1 MEQQIA
7 FEQIVRRGCG
17 MDVHRDTVVATIM
30 GEGIKKETR
39 TYSTYTN
46 ALHELK
52 DWLTSGSV
60 KHIAMESTGVYW
72 KPVFN
77 ILEEHF
83 QILLVNAWHVKN
95 VPGHKTD
102 KKDSVWLTKLLLS
115 GLLKASFIPP
125 REIRDLRDLSRYRR
139 KLTGQATAE
148 RNRFEKILQD
158 ANFKM
163 SAVISDVF
171 GMTGTKLIEALLKGN
186 NNFDE
191 LLELCHGR
199 IKAKKEPLKEALV
212 GHLTVHHKFML
223 GAIRKNLDSILQ
235 KIALLD
241 KQTALLSKPYLKE
254 LELLQTIPGI
264 NKISSVCLLS
274 EIGANMSQFP
284 TEHHLASWAGL
295 CPSANESAGR
305 IKGTRITQGN
315 QYLKPVLVECAWS
328 ASHVKG
334 CYLRSKYES
343 LIGRRGKKRA
353 LIAVGHKILTSA
365 YHILKEKV
373 AYKELGYAYLSTR
386 RKKSQVQ
393 SYLDKLKNLGVEV
406 QVTAI
411 T

>member
-1 MEQQIA
+1 MDTHIA

-17 MDVHRDTVVATIM
+17 MDVHRDTVVATVM
-30 GEGIKKETR
+30 GEGVKRETR

-52 DWLTSGSV
+52 DWLNSV
-60 KHIAMESTGVYW
+60 FVTHIAMESTGVYW

-77 ILEEHF
+77 ILEEDF

-125 REIRDLRDLSRYRR
+125 RDIRDLRDLSRYRR
-139 KLTGQATAE
+139 KLTQQATAE

-163 SAVISDVF
+163 SAVISDVS
-171 GMTGTKLIEALLKGN
+171 GLTGTKLIEALLDGN

-191 LLELCHGR
+191 LLLLCHGR
-199 IKAKKEPLKEALV
+199 IKAKKEALKEALV
-212 GHLTVHHKFML
+212 GYLTPHHKFML
-223 GAIRKNLDSILQ
+223 QALRKSLDSILG

-241 KQTALLSKPYLKE
+241 AQTMLLSKPYQRE

-274 EIGANMSQFP
+274 EIGADMSQFP

-295 CPSANESAGR
+295 CPSSNESAGR

-353 LIAVGHKILTSA
+353 LIAVGHKILISA

-373 AYKELGYAYLSTR
+373 AYKELGYDYLNTR

-393 SYLDKLKNLGVEV
+393 SYLDKLKNLGIEV
-406 QVTAI
+406 QVTGIA
-411 T
+411 